1 MMNYY
6 INLFSP
12 FTYERF
18 SKSDKTISGFRD
30 RQKSQASRI
39 HPGDKLICYMT
50 KLSRWVGVFEVLGN
64 FFIDDKP
71 IFSDDNDIFVVRFKV
86 NPICWLPVENSIPIH
101 DERIWNE
108 LSFTKELEPKSIR
121 WTGKV
126 RASLTSLSHEDGTF
140 LEQILIEQNQERRL
154 YPIDENEYEKLIK
167 QKVKREKG
175 EVAVTVPDDNL
186 YPEEIISESNN
197 VRTSSQIQSKIAII
211 GETLG
216 FKIWIPRN
224 DRNRVLQNWNPSED
238 TLMDSLPLNYDD
250 ITLRTIE
257 QIDVIWLKRRS
268 IIRAFEIEHT
278 TAVYSGILRMA
289 DLLALQPNMDIN
301 LHIVAPESRRD
312 KVFQEI
318 QRPVF
323 SLLDKG
329 PLSEICSFFTYE
341 SINQIS
347 SLPHLSRMKDSL
359 VEDYEEFAE

>member
-1 MMNYY
+1 
-6 INLFSP
+6 
-12 FTYERF
+12 
-18 SKSDKTISGFRD
+18 
-30 RQKSQASRI
+30 
-39 HPGDKLICYMT
+39 MT
-50 KLSRWVGVFEVLGN
+50 KLSRWIGVFEILGN
-64 FFIDDKP
+64 YFIDDKP
-71 IFSDDNDIFVVRFKV
+71 IFSEEADQFVVRFNV
-86 NPICWLPVENSIPIH
+86 NPLCWLPVENAIPIH
-101 DERIWNE
+101 DERIWSE
-108 LSFTKELEPKSIR
+108 LSFTKDLEPKSIG

-140 LEQILIEQNQERRL
+140 LEEILIKQNREKRL
-154 YPIDENEYEKLIK
+154 YPIDGIEYEKLMK

-175 EVAVTVPDDNL
+175 EVSVTVPDDNFSL
-186 YPEEIISESNN
+186 EEIASESND
-197 VRTSSQIQSKIAII
+197 VRISSKIQSKIAII

-224 DRNRVLQNWNPSED
+224 DRNQVLQNWNPSED
-238 TLMDSLPLNYDD
+238 TMLDSLPLNYDD

-257 QIDVIWLKRRS
+257 QIDVIWLRRRS

-329 PLSEICSFFTYE
+329 PLSEICSFLTYE

-347 SLPHLSRMKDSL
+347 SLPHLSKMKDL
-359 VEDYEEFAE
+359 LIEDYEEFVE